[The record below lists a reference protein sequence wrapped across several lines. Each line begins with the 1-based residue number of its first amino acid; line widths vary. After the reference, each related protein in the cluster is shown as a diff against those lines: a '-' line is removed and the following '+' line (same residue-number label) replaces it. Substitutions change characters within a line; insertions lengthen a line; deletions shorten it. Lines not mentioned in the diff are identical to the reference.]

1 MTNTR
6 NETETFQTIEVD
18 GIPSFTKEL
27 PINTPVIVGNRVPK
41 GIEDLLGSA
50 YSLSKKGKQKKE
62 GMLFSW
68 NLWRRPY
75 AIECG
80 EEKAR
85 SWIAKQDFDQDTVNE
100 LEKGFID
107 GKFYLLFDG
116 GHRRELH
123 KKTFP
128 DKSTWDVEVYPV
140 DDIETAYGMFGN
152 IQDKLMKKLSRD
164 LLVYFDLV
172 GGNPEAKQIDS
183 DLYNAGLVNYANAD
197 AIHPKAYAD
206 DISIPSIP
214 VNGFKTTMKIKGSR
228 RVIKSATEVILE
240 AFKDAI
246 NPNERFRINQYVYYG
261 VVSAMVFS
269 PELATSHKAVIV
281 DTLKDIFRKC
291 LLSKNLSVSQQM
303 VALKLA
309 MFENCHLADNVTPE
323 LAGLTIY
330 KAVAEYQKNLPA
342 NKQVTETADIE
353 FSDYKNNVKRR
364 ATDQLNKIKK
374 LQANQS
380 FDLEEVVA

>member
-1 MTNTR
+1 M
-6 NETETFQTIEVD
+6 
-18 GIPSFTKEL
+18 
-27 PINTPVIVGNRVPK
+27 
-41 GIEDLLGSA
+41 
-50 YSLSKKGKQKKE
+50 
-62 GMLFSW
+62 
-68 NLWRRPY
+68 
-75 AIECG
+75 
-80 EEKAR
+80 
-85 SWIAKQDFDQDTVNE
+85 
-100 LEKGFID
+100 
-107 GKFYLLFDG
+107 FDG